1 MIKLGKPK
9 GQNIQEID
17 FIVVN
22 YTHQYILNIE
32 AKKWLGIVKGKP
44 GNTDKN
50 SILKIKNQLLAEAGC
65 HEEANECL
73 ICLKHSPSMLS
84 KELLRQVSYTSMYSF
99 RSTQNVTS

>member
-44 GNTDKN
+44 GDTEKN
-50 SILKIKNQLLAEAGC
+50 SILDFF
-65 HEEANECL
+65 
-73 ICLKHSPSMLS
+73 S
-84 KELLRQVSYTSMYSF
+84 ELPPLPHQSS
-99 RSTQNVTS
+99 

>member
-50 SILKIKNQLLAEAGC
+50 SILKIKNQLTEIKAIMKDWFGAD
-65 HEEANECL
+65 
-73 ICLKHSPSMLS
+73 LKGNWHYISALYCQEMEKNLRVW
-84 KELLRQVSYTSMYSF
+84 LL
-99 RSTQNVTS
+99 QN